1 MLISYP
7 YLVPLNKIHLDVVRR
22 LIFGNV
28 IRCPTLRLR
37 VGYFFYGVTQK
48 LRMPQEG
55 GGDTL
60 KAYENVKEEGRVE
73 SKMAKFERTY
83 FLNDPYSKL
92 TPVSFY

>member
-7 YLVPLNKIHLDVVRR
+7 YLVLLDKIHLDVVRR

-28 IRCPTLRLR
+28 IPCLTLQLR
-37 VGYFFYGVTQK
+37 VGYFFYGITQK

-60 KAYENVKEEGRVE
+60 KAYENVKGEGRVE
-73 SKMAKFERTY
+73 AKPTY
-83 FLNDPYSKL
+83 TLKNC
-92 TPVSFY
+92 